1 MGFFSLDDFLCKD
14 RRRCIDQ
21 RLVCD
26 GRVHCTDASD
36 EVDCPTVAAYT
47 AKPAP
52 VTCRLGLTPCKD
64 GSDCILH
71 SHVCDGEADCRDG
84 SDEEG
89 CDIQCKAGK
98 KT

>member
-1 MGFFSLDDFLCKD
+1 M
-14 RRRCIDQ
+14 
-21 RLVCD
+21 
-26 GRVHCTDASD
+26 HCTDASD

-52 VTCRLGLTPCKD
+52 VTCHLGLTPCKD

-89 CDIQCKAGK
+89 CDVQCKAGK